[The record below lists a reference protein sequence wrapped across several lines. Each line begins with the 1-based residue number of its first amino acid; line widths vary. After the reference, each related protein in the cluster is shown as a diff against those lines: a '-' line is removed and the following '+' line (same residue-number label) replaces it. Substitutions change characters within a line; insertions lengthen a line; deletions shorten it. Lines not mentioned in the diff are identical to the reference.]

1 MSGDDT
7 YRERYRDVL
16 AAAEEH
22 TSDSHPMVK
31 KRNLAIAVAETTD
44 WEYSDIK
51 ETIEAA
57 IERDD
62 LFRHYERVA
71 PMSMEAIK
79 RIQMAEA
86 QVAPDHDMDL
96 VAHCNRTLR
105 RLDDQ

>member
-1 MSGDDT
+1 MSEDDA

-16 AAAEEH
+16 DAVEEH
-22 TSDSHPMVK
+22 TSGTHPMVK
-31 KRNLAIAVAETTD
+31 KRNLAIVVAETTD
-44 WEYSDIK
+44 WEYSNIK
-51 ETIEAA
+51 ETIDAA
-57 IERDD
+57 IDRDD

-96 VAHCNRTLR
+96 VAHCNRTLG
-105 RLDDQ
+105 RLEEQ